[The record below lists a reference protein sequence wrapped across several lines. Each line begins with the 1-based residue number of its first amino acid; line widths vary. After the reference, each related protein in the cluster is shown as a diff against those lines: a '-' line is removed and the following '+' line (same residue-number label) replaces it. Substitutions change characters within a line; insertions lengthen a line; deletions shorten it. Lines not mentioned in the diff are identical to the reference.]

1 MRLLLDTHAFL
12 WYMAGAD
19 ELSGLA
25 RELIDDRA
33 NERLLSA
40 AVPWEM
46 AIKYSL
52 GKLEIA
58 EPFESLIPRLIEQN
72 GMSLLGV
79 TLEHTSAVATL
90 PYPVEKHRD
99 PFDRL
104 MIAQSKVE
112 GIPIVS
118 VDSRFDDYE
127 VERLW

>member
-12 WYMAGAD
+12 WYMAGD
-19 ELSGLA
+19 EQLSERA
-25 RELIDDRA
+25 RDLIDDTG

-40 AVPWEM
+40 AVPWEI

-52 GKLEIA
+52 GKLELG

-72 GMSLLGV
+72 GLSLLGITV
-79 TLEHTSAVATL
+79 EHTSAVAAL
-90 PYPVEKHRD
+90 PYPDNEHRD

-104 MIAQSKVE
+104 MIAQSRVE

-118 VDSRFDDYE
+118 IDARFDEYE